1 MGAWPFAFDGS
12 GQRSLDLDFGAAGGH
27 RLNEGVPGMITV
39 RAMRAGLYGGLSAL
53 AILAAAAPAAA
64 QDVAPDASADADSST
79 EIIVTGSRIART
91 DADTIQPTLVTTAD
105 QIDRRGYTNVAQA
118 LSEIAAFGVPGN
130 SNVGAQEGPFGSGRP
145 LSISFRWAASAR

>member
-1 MGAWPFAFDGS
+1 
-12 GQRSLDLDFGAAGGH
+12 
-27 RLNEGVPGMITV
+27 MITV

-53 AILAAAAPAAA
+53 AIVAAAAPAAA

-79 EIIVTGSRIART
+79 QIIVTGSRIART

-130 SNVGAQEGPFGSGRP
+130 SNVGAQEGPFGSGQTFVDFFSLGSQRT
-145 LSISFRWAASAR
+145 LTLVNG